1 MSTAGHTSVMVKEV
15 VEALN
20 IRPDGTYVDATFG
33 RGGHTRAILEC
44 LGPAGRVLAIDRDPD
59 ACRYGHE
66 VFANEPRMLL
76 VQARFSDLAA
86 IIEREGLRQ
95 RITGMVFDLGVS
107 SPQLDHASRGFSF
120 QKQGPLDM
128 RMDFSTGET
137 VADWLSTVEEAE
149 LVRVLRELGEERYA
163 KRIAR
168 AVVSARGHVPLT
180 TTTELAALISQ
191 CVPTAEP
198 GKHPATRTF
207 QALRIKVNGELDEL
221 DVILSQIESLLSV
234 NGRLV
239 VISFH
244 SLEDRRVKH
253 FFRRCARGDQYPPDL
268 PITRDQIRPT
278 LRLVGK
284 LLRPTREEVDLNP
297 RARSA
302 VMRVAERT
310 AEEVSCV

>member
-1 MSTAGHTSVMVKEV
+1 MSTAGHTSVMVNEV

-137 VADWLSTVEEAE
+137 VADWLSAVEEAE

-168 AVVSARGHVPLT
+168 AVVGARGHVPLT

-253 FFRRCARGDQYPPDL
+253 FFRRCARGDRYPPDL

-284 LLRPTREEVDLNP
+284 LLRPTSEEVDLNP

-310 AEEVSCV
+310 AEKMSCV

>member
-33 RGGHTRAILEC
+33 RGGHTRAIREC

-137 VADWLSTVEEAE
+137 VADWLSAVEEAE

-168 AVVSARGHVPLT
+168 AVVGARGHVPLT

-253 FFRRCARGDQYPPDL
+253 FFRRCARGDRYPPDL

-284 LLRPTREEVDLNP
+284 LLKPTSEEVDLNP

-310 AEEVSCV
+310 AEKISCV

>member
-76 VQARFSDLAA
+76 VQARFSDLAE

-107 SPQLDHASRGFSF
+107 SPQLDNASRGFSF

-137 VADWLSTVEEAE
+137 VADWLSAVEEAE
-149 LVRVLRELGEERYA
+149 LVRVLRALGEERYA

-168 AVVSARGHVPLT
+168 AVVSARQHVPLT
-180 TTTELAALISQ
+180 TTT
-191 CVPTAEP
+191 
-198 GKHPATRTF
+198 
-207 QALRIKVNGELDEL
+207 
-221 DVILSQIESLLSV
+221 
-234 NGRLV
+234 
-239 VISFH
+239 
-244 SLEDRRVKH
+244 
-253 FFRRCARGDQYPPDL
+253 
-268 PITRDQIRPT
+268 
-278 LRLVGK
+278 
-284 LLRPTREEVDLNP
+284 
-297 RARSA
+297 
-302 VMRVAERT
+302 
-310 AEEVSCV
+310 

>member
-137 VADWLSTVEEAE
+137 VADWLSAVEEAE

-168 AVVSARGHVPLT
+168 AVVGARGHVPLT

-253 FFRRCARGDQYPPDL
+253 FFRRSARGDRYPPDL

-284 LLRPTREEVDLNP
+284 LLKPTSEEVDLNP

-310 AEEVSCV
+310 AEKISCV

>member
-137 VADWLSTVEEAE
+137 VADWLSAVEEAE

-168 AVVSARGHVPLT
+168 AVVGARGHVPLT
-180 TTTELAALISQ
+180 TTTELATLISQ

-253 FFRRCARGDQYPPDL
+253 FFRRCARGDRYPPDL

-284 LLRPTREEVDLNP
+284 LLRPTSEEVDLNP

-310 AEEVSCV
+310 AEKISCV

>member
-44 LGPAGRVLAIDRDPD
+44 LGPAGRVLAIDRDPA

-137 VADWLSTVEEAE
+137 VADWLSAVEEAE

-168 AVVSARGHVPLT
+168 AVVGARGHLPLT

-207 QALRIKVNGELDEL
+207 QALRIKVNG
-221 DVILSQIESLLSV
+221 
-234 NGRLV
+234 
-239 VISFH
+239 
-244 SLEDRRVKH
+244 
-253 FFRRCARGDQYPPDL
+253 
-268 PITRDQIRPT
+268 
-278 LRLVGK
+278 
-284 LLRPTREEVDLNP
+284 
-297 RARSA
+297 
-302 VMRVAERT
+302 
-310 AEEVSCV
+310 

>member
-76 VQARFSDLAA
+76 VQARFSDLAE
-86 IIEREGLRQ
+86 IIEREGVRQ

-107 SPQLDHASRGFSF
+107 SPQLDNASRGFSF

-137 VADWLSTVEEAE
+137 VADWLSAVEEGE

-168 AVVSARGHVPLT
+168 AVVSARQHVPLT

-191 CVPTAEP
+191 CVPTYEP
-198 GKHPATRTF
+198 GKHAATSTF

-244 SLEDRRVKH
+244 SLEDRRVKR
-253 FFRRCARGDQYPPDL
+253 FFRRCARGDEYPPDL

-284 LLRPTREEVDLNP
+284 LLRPTSVEVDLNP

-310 AEEVSCV
+310 GEKILCA

>member
-95 RITGMVFDLGVS
+95 RITGMVFDLGAS

-137 VADWLSTVEEAE
+137 VADWLSAVEEAE

-168 AVVSARGHVPLT
+168 AVVGARGHVPLT

-253 FFRRCARGDQYPPDL
+253 FFRRCARGDRYPPDL

-278 LRLVGK
+278 FRLVGK
-284 LLRPTREEVDLNP
+284 LLRPAREEVDLNP

-310 AEEVSCV
+310 AEQISCV

>member
-66 VFANEPRMLL
+66 VFANEPRMRL

-137 VADWLSTVEEAE
+137 VADWLSAVEEAE

-168 AVVSARGHVPLT
+168 AVVGARGHVPLT

-253 FFRRCARGDQYPPDL
+253 FFRRCARGDRYPPDL

-284 LLRPTREEVDLNP
+284 LLRPTSEEVDLNP

-310 AEEVSCV
+310 AEKMSCV

>member
-1 MSTAGHTSVMVKEV
+1 MVKEV

-76 VQARFSDLAA
+76 VQARFSDLAE

-137 VADWLSTVEEAE
+137 VADWLSAVEEAE

-168 AVVSARGHVPLT
+168 AVVGARGHVPLT

-253 FFRRCARGDQYPPDL
+253 FFRRCARGDRYPPDL

-284 LLRPTREEVDLNP
+284 LLRPTSEEVDLNP

-310 AEEVSCV
+310 AEEISCV

>member
-137 VADWLSTVEEAE
+137 VADWLSAVEEAE

-168 AVVSARGHVPLT
+168 AVVGARGHVPLT

-191 CVPTAEP
+191 CVPTVEP

-253 FFRRCARGDQYPPDL
+253 FFRRCARGDRYPPDL

-284 LLRPTREEVDLNP
+284 LLRPTSEEVDLNP

-310 AEEVSCV
+310 AEKISCV

>member
-76 VQARFSDLAA
+76 VQARFSDLAE

-137 VADWLSTVEEAE
+137 VADWLSAVEEAE

-168 AVVSARGHVPLT
+168 AVVGARGHVPLT

-253 FFRRCARGDQYPPDL
+253 FFRRCARGDRYPPDL

-310 AEEVSCV
+310 AEKMSCV

>member
-137 VADWLSTVEEAE
+137 VADWLSAVEEAE

-168 AVVSARGHVPLT
+168 AVVGARGHVPLT

-253 FFRRCARGDQYPPDL
+253 FFRRCARGDRYPPDL

-310 AEEVSCV
+310 AEKMSCV

>member
-137 VADWLSTVEEAE
+137 VADWLSAVEEAE

-168 AVVSARGHVPLT
+168 AVVGARGHIPLT

-253 FFRRCARGDQYPPDL
+253 FFRRCARGDRYPPDL

-310 AEEVSCV
+310 AEKMSCV

>member
-66 VFANEPRMLL
+66 VFANEPRMLV
-76 VQARFSDLAA
+76 VQARFSDLAE

-137 VADWLSTVEEAE
+137 VADWLSAVEEAE

-168 AVVSARGHVPLT
+168 AVVGARGHVPLT

-310 AEEVSCV
+310 AEKMSCV

>member
-137 VADWLSTVEEAE
+137 VADWLSAVEEAE

-168 AVVSARGHVPLT
+168 AVVVARGHVPLT

-253 FFRRCARGDQYPPDL
+253 FFRRCARGDRYPPDL

-310 AEEVSCV
+310 AEEISCV

>member
-137 VADWLSTVEEAE
+137 VADWLSAVEEAE

-168 AVVSARGHVPLT
+168 AVVGARGHVPLT

-191 CVPTAEP
+191 CVPTAEL

-207 QALRIKVNGELDEL
+207 QALRIKVNGEFDEL

-284 LLRPTREEVDLNP
+284 LLRPTSEEVDLNP

-310 AEEVSCV
+310 AEKISCV

>member
-76 VQARFSDLAA
+76 VQARFSDLAE

-107 SPQLDHASRGFSF
+107 SPQLDNASRGFSF

-137 VADWLSTVEEAE
+137 VADWLSAVEEGE

-168 AVVSARGHVPLT
+168 AVVSARQRVPLT

-191 CVPTAEP
+191 CIPTPEP
-198 GKHPATRTF
+198 GKHAATRTF

-253 FFRRCARGDQYPPDL
+253 FFRRCARGDEYPPDL

-284 LLRPTREEVDLNP
+284 LLRPTSVEVDLNP

-310 AEEVSCV
+310 GEKILCA

>member
-137 VADWLSTVEEAE
+137 VADWLSAVEEAE

-168 AVVSARGHVPLT
+168 AVVGARGHVPLT

-253 FFRRCARGDQYPPDL
+253 FFRRCALGDRYPPDL

-284 LLRPTREEVDLNP
+284 LLRPTSEEVDLNP

-310 AEEVSCV
+310 AEKMSCV

>member
-44 LGPAGRVLAIDRDPD
+44 LGPTGRVLAIDRDPD

-137 VADWLSTVEEAE
+137 VADWLSAVEEAE

-168 AVVSARGHVPLT
+168 AVVGARGHVPLT

-253 FFRRCARGDQYPPDL
+253 FFRRCARGDRYPPDL

-310 AEEVSCV
+310 AEKMSCV

>member
-33 RGGHTRAILEC
+33 RGGHTRAILDC
-44 LGPAGRVLAIDRDPD
+44 LGPTGRVLAIDRDPD
-59 ACRYGHE
+59 ACRYGYE

-76 VQARFSDLAA
+76 VQARFSDLAE

-137 VADWLSTVEEAE
+137 VADWLSAVEEAE

-253 FFRRCARGDQYPPDL
+253 FFRRCARGDRYPPDL

-284 LLRPTREEVDLNP
+284 LLRPTSEEVDLNP

-310 AEEVSCV
+310 AEEISCV

>member
-20 IRPDGTYVDATFG
+20 VQPDGTYVDATFG
-33 RGGHTRAILEC
+33 RGGHTRAILQC

-120 QKQGPLDM
+120 RKQGPLDM

-137 VADWLSTVEEAE
+137 VADWLSAVEEAE

-168 AVVSARGHVPLT
+168 AVVGARGHVPLT

-253 FFRRCARGDQYPPDL
+253 FFRRCARGDRYPPDL

-284 LLRPTREEVDLNP
+284 LLRPTSEEVDLNP

-310 AEEVSCV
+310 AEKMSCV

>member
-137 VADWLSTVEEAE
+137 VADWLSAVEEAE

-168 AVVSARGHVPLT
+168 AVVGARGHVPLT

-284 LLRPTREEVDLNP
+284 LLRPTSEEVDLNP

-310 AEEVSCV
+310 AEKMSCV

>member
-76 VQARFSDLAA
+76 VQARFSDLAE

-137 VADWLSTVEEAE
+137 VADWLSAVEEAE

-180 TTTELAALISQ
+180 TTTQLAALISQ

-310 AEEVSCV
+310 AEKMSCV

>member
-137 VADWLSTVEEAE
+137 VADWLSAVEEAE

-168 AVVSARGHVPLT
+168 AVVGARGHVPLT

-253 FFRRCARGDQYPPDL
+253 FFRRCARGDRYPPDL

-284 LLRPTREEVDLNP
+284 LLKPTSEEVDLNP

-310 AEEVSCV
+310 AEKISCV

>member
-1 MSTAGHTSVMVKEV
+1 
-15 VEALN
+15 
-20 IRPDGTYVDATFG
+20 
-33 RGGHTRAILEC
+33 
-44 LGPAGRVLAIDRDPD
+44 LAIDRDPD

-137 VADWLSTVEEAE
+137 VADWLSAVEEAE

-168 AVVSARGHVPLT
+168 AVVGARGHVPLT

-284 LLRPTREEVDLNP
+284 LLRPTSEEVDLNP

-310 AEEVSCV
+310 AEKMSCV

>member
-137 VADWLSTVEEAE
+137 VADWLSAVEEAE

-168 AVVSARGHVPLT
+168 AVVGARGHVPLT

-253 FFRRCARGDQYPPDL
+253 FFRRCARGDRYPPDL

-284 LLRPTREEVDLNP
+284 LLRPTSEEVDLNP

-310 AEEVSCV
+310 AEKISCV

>member
-76 VQARFSDLAA
+76 VQARFSDLAE

-137 VADWLSTVEEAE
+137 VADWLSAVEEAE

-168 AVVSARGHVPLT
+168 AVVGARGHVPLT

-253 FFRRCARGDQYPPDL
+253 FFRRCARGDRYPPDL

-284 LLRPTREEVDLNP
+284 LLRPTSEEVDLNP

-310 AEEVSCV
+310 AEKMSCV

>member
-1 MSTAGHTSVMVKEV
+1 
-15 VEALN
+15 
-20 IRPDGTYVDATFG
+20 
-33 RGGHTRAILEC
+33 
-44 LGPAGRVLAIDRDPD
+44 
-59 ACRYGHE
+59 
-66 VFANEPRMLL
+66 MLL
-76 VQARFSDLAA
+76 VQARFSELAE

-107 SPQLDHASRGFSF
+107 SPQLDNASRGFSF

-137 VADWLSTVEEAE
+137 VADWLSVVEEGE

-168 AVVSARGHVPLT
+168 AVVSARQHVPLT

-191 CVPTAEP
+191 CVPTSEP
-198 GKHPATRTF
+198 GKHAATRTF

-244 SLEDRRVKH
+244 SLEDRRVKR
-253 FFRRCARGDQYPPDL
+253 FFRRCARGDEYPPDL

-284 LLRPTREEVDLNP
+284 LLRPTSVEVDLNP

-310 AEEVSCV
+310 GEKILCA

>member
-137 VADWLSTVEEAE
+137 VADWLSAVEEAE

-168 AVVSARGHVPLT
+168 AVVGARGHVPLT

-253 FFRRCARGDQYPPDL
+253 FFRRCARGDRYPPDL

-284 LLRPTREEVDLNP
+284 LLRPTSEEVDLNP

>member
-20 IRPDGTYVDATFG
+20 IRPDGTYVDGTFG

-137 VADWLSTVEEAE
+137 VADWLSAVEEAE

-168 AVVSARGHVPLT
+168 AVVGARGHVPLT

-253 FFRRCARGDQYPPDL
+253 FFRRCARGDRYPPDL

-284 LLRPTREEVDLNP
+284 LLRPTSEEVDLNP

-310 AEEVSCV
+310 AEKMSCA

>member
-1 MSTAGHTSVMVKEV
+1 MVKEV

-33 RGGHTRAILEC
+33 RGGHTRAILDC
-44 LGPAGRVLAIDRDPD
+44 LGPTGRVLAIDRDPD
-59 ACRYGHE
+59 ACRYGYE

-76 VQARFSDLAA
+76 VQARFSDLAE

-137 VADWLSTVEEAE
+137 VADWLSAVEEAE

-310 AEEVSCV
+310 AEKMSCV

>member
-15 VEALN
+15 IEALN

-59 ACRYGHE
+59 ACRYGYE

-76 VQARFSDLAA
+76 VQARFSDLAE

-137 VADWLSTVEEAE
+137 VADWLSAVEEAE

-253 FFRRCARGDQYPPDL
+253 FFRRCARGDRYPPDL

-284 LLRPTREEVDLNP
+284 LLRPTSEEVDLNP

-310 AEEVSCV
+310 AEEISCV

>member
-44 LGPAGRVLAIDRDPD
+44 LGPAGRVLAIDCDPD

-76 VQARFSDLAA
+76 VQARFSDLAE

-137 VADWLSTVEEAE
+137 VADWLSAVEEAE

-168 AVVSARGHVPLT
+168 AVVGARGHVPLT

-253 FFRRCARGDQYPPDL
+253 FFRRCARGDRYPPDL

-310 AEEVSCV
+310 AEKMSCV

>member
-59 ACRYGHE
+59 AYRYGHE

-137 VADWLSTVEEAE
+137 VADWLSAVEEAE

-168 AVVSARGHVPLT
+168 AVVGARGHVPLT

-253 FFRRCARGDQYPPDL
+253 FFRRCARGDRYPPDL

-284 LLRPTREEVDLNP
+284 LLRPTSEEVDLNP

-310 AEEVSCV
+310 AEKISCV

>member
-76 VQARFSDLAA
+76 VQARFSDLAE

-137 VADWLSTVEEAE
+137 VADWLSAVEEAE

-168 AVVSARGHVPLT
+168 AVVGARGHVPLT

-253 FFRRCARGDQYPPDL
+253 FFRRCARGDRYPPDL

-310 AEEVSCV
+310 AEKISCV

>member
-15 VEALN
+15 IEALN

-33 RGGHTRAILEC
+33 RGGHTRAILDC

-59 ACRYGHE
+59 ACRYGYE

-76 VQARFSDLAA
+76 VQARFSDLAE

-137 VADWLSTVEEAE
+137 VADWLSAVEEAE

-253 FFRRCARGDQYPPDL
+253 FFRRCARGDRYPPDL

-284 LLRPTREEVDLNP
+284 LLRPTSEEVDLNP

-310 AEEVSCV
+310 AEEISCV